1 MKNIIISELELEA
14 LLRNAFIQGERYQE
28 DWALEQ
34 VGEVDEVTEQDFGEW
49 YNSLELSIEKTSK
62 KIIIDKYYLS
72 TDDFINSNDLEKEAQ
87 LILGEDWITEDDIK
101 QIQLILDTLFG
112 EKQYFVQCIEGLKSD
127 YDIQILKKYYNMTE
141 DIESVNL

>member
-14 LLRNAFIQGERYQE
+14 LLRNAFIQGEKYQE
-28 DWALEQ
+28 NWALEQ
-34 VGEVDEVTEQDFGEW
+34 FGEIDEVTEQDFGEW
-49 YNSLELSIEKTSK
+49 YNSLELFPLEKTSK

-127 YDIQILKKYYNMTE
+127 YDIQILK
-141 DIESVNL
+141 IL

>member
-1 MKNIIISELELEA
+1 MKNIIISELELKA

-49 YNSLELSIEKTSK
+49 YDSLELFPLEKTSK

-87 LILGEDWITEDDIK
+87 LILGEDWITEDAIK
-101 QIQLILDTLFG
+101 QIQLILATLFG

-127 YDIQILKKYYNMTE
+127 YDIQILK
-141 DIESVNL
+141 IL

>member
-1 MKNIIISELELEA
+1 MKNIIISELELKA

-34 VGEVDEVTEQDFGEW
+34 VGEVDEVTQQDFGEW
-49 YNSLELSIEKTSK
+49 YYSLELFPLEKTSK

-127 YDIQILKKYYNMTE
+127 YDIQILK
-141 DIESVNL
+141 IL

>member
-1 MKNIIISELELEA
+1 MKNIIISELELKA

-28 DWALEQ
+28 DWVLEQ

-49 YNSLELSIEKTSK
+49 YDSLELFPLEKTSK

-101 QIQLILDTLFG
+101 QIQLILDTLFS

-127 YDIQILKKYYNMTE
+127 YDIQILK
-141 DIESVNL
+141 IL

>member
-1 MKNIIISELELEA
+1 MKNIIISELELKA
-14 LLRNAFIQGERYQE
+14 LLRNAFIQGENYQE
-28 DWALEQ
+28 NWALEQ

-49 YNSLELSIEKTSK
+49 YDSLELFPLEKTSK

-72 TDDFINSNDLEKEAQ
+72 TDDFVNSNDLEEEAR
-87 LILGEDWITEDDIK
+87 LSLGENWVTEDDVE

-127 YDIQILKKYYNMTE
+127 FDIQILK
-141 DIESVNL
+141 IL

>member
-1 MKNIIISELELEA
+1 MKNIIISELELKA

-49 YNSLELSIEKTSK
+49 YDSLNLFLLQNSNKE
-62 KIIIDKYYLS
+62 IITDEYYLS
-72 TDDFINSNDLEKEAQ
+72 TDDFVNSNDLEEEAR
-87 LILGEDWITEDDIK
+87 LILGENWIAEDDVE

-127 YDIQILKKYYNMTE
+127 YDIQILK
-141 DIESVNL
+141 IL

>member
-1 MKNIIISELELEA
+1 MA
-14 LLRNAFIQGERYQE
+14 GRAFP
-28 DWALEQ
+28 L
-34 VGEVDEVTEQDFGEW
+34 
-49 YNSLELSIEKTSK
+49 EKTSK

-127 YDIQILKKYYNMTE
+127 YDIQILK
-141 DIESVNL
+141 IL

>member
-14 LLRNAFIQGERYQE
+14 LLRNAFIQGEKYQE
-28 DWALEQ
+28 NWALEQ
-34 VGEVDEVTEQDFGEW
+34 VGEIDEVTEQDFGEW
-49 YNSLELSIEKTSK
+49 YNSLELFPLEKTSK

-127 YDIQILKKYYNMTE
+127 YDIQILK
-141 DIESVNL
+141 IL

>member
-1 MKNIIISELELEA
+1 MKNIIISELELKA

-49 YNSLELSIEKTSK
+49 YDSLELFPLEKTSK

-72 TDDFINSNDLEKEAQ
+72 KDDFINSNDLEKEAQ
-87 LILGEDWITEDDIK
+87 LILGEDWITEDAIK

-127 YDIQILKKYYNMTE
+127 YDIQILK
-141 DIESVNL
+141 IL

>member
-1 MKNIIISELELEA
+1 MKNIIISELELKA

-49 YNSLELSIEKTSK
+49 YDSLELFPLEKTSK

-101 QIQLILDTLFG
+101 QIQLILDTLFS
-112 EKQYFVQCIEGLKSD
+112 EKQYFVQCIEGLK
-127 YDIQILKKYYNMTE
+127 YTNFKNII
-141 DIESVNL
+141 I

>member
-1 MKNIIISELELEA
+1 MKNIIISELELKA

-49 YNSLELSIEKTSK
+49 YDSLELFPLEKTSK

-87 LILGEDWITEDDIK
+87 LILGKDWITEDDIK

-127 YDIQILKKYYNMTE
+127 YDIQILK
-141 DIESVNL
+141 IL

>member
-1 MKNIIISELELEA
+1 MKNIIISELELKA

-49 YNSLELSIEKTSK
+49 YDSLELFPLEKTSK

-87 LILGEDWITEDDIK
+87 LILSEDWITEDDIK

-127 YDIQILKKYYNMTE
+127 YDIQILK
-141 DIESVNL
+141 IL

>member
-1 MKNIIISELELEA
+1 MKNIIISELELKA

-49 YNSLELSIEKTSK
+49 YDSLELFPLEKTSK

-101 QIQLILDTLFG
+101 QIQLILDTLFS

-127 YDIQILKKYYNMTE
+127 YDIQILK
-141 DIESVNL
+141 IL

>member
-1 MKNIIISELELEA
+1 MKNIIISELELKA
-14 LLRNAFIQGERYQE
+14 LLRNAFIQGEKYQE
-28 DWALEQ
+28 NWALEQ

-49 YNSLELSIEKTSK
+49 YNSLELFPLEKTSK

-87 LILGEDWITEDDIK
+87 LILSEDWITEDDIK

-127 YDIQILKKYYNMTE
+127 YDIQKQLKY
-141 DIESVNL
+141 

>member
-49 YNSLELSIEKTSK
+49 YDSLELFPLEKTSK

-87 LILGEDWITEDDIK
+87 LILGERYH
-101 QIQLILDTLFG
+101 LG
-112 EKQYFVQCIEGLKSD
+112 
-127 YDIQILKKYYNMTE
+127 
-141 DIESVNL
+141 

>member
-1 MKNIIISELELEA
+1 MKNIIISELELKV

-49 YNSLELSIEKTSK
+49 YDSLELFPLEKTSK

-127 YDIQILKKYYNMTE
+127 YDIQILK
-141 DIESVNL
+141 IL

>member
-1 MKNIIISELELEA
+1 MKNIIISELELKA

-49 YNSLELSIEKTSK
+49 YDSLELFPLEKTNK

-72 TDDFINSNDLEKEAQ
+72 TDDFINSNDLEEEAR
-87 LILGEDWITEDDIK
+87 LILGENWVTEDDIK

-127 YDIQILKKYYNMTE
+127 YDIQILK
-141 DIESVNL
+141 IL

>member
-1 MKNIIISELELEA
+1 MKNIIISELELKA

-49 YNSLELSIEKTSK
+49 YDSLELFPLEKTSK

-112 EKQYFVQCIEGLKSD
+112 EKQYFVQCIKGLKSD
-127 YDIQILKKYYNMTE
+127 YDIQILK
-141 DIESVNL
+141 IL

>member
-1 MKNIIISELELEA
+1 MKNIIISELELKA

-49 YNSLELSIEKTSK
+49 YDSLELFPLEKTSK
-62 KIIIDKYYLS
+62 KIIIHKYYLS
-72 TDDFINSNDLEKEAQ
+72 TDDFINSNDLKKEAQ

-112 EKQYFVQCIEGLKSD
+112 EKQYFVQCIEGLESD
-127 YDIQILKKYYNMTE
+127 YDIQILK
-141 DIESVNL
+141 IL

>member
-1 MKNIIISELELEA
+1 MKNIIISELELKA

-49 YNSLELSIEKTSK
+49 YDSLELFPLEKTSK

-101 QIQLILDTLFG
+101 QIQLILDTLFS

-127 YDIQILKKYYNMTE
+127 YDIQILK
-141 DIESVNL
+141 VL

>member
-1 MKNIIISELELEA
+1 MKNIIISELELKA

-49 YNSLELSIEKTSK
+49 YDSLELFPLEKTSK

-101 QIQLILDTLFG
+101 QIKLILDTLFG

-127 YDIQILKKYYNMTE
+127 YDIQILK
-141 DIESVNL
+141 IL

>member
-14 LLRNAFIQGERYQE
+14 LLRNAFIQGEKYQE
-28 DWALEQ
+28 NWALEQ
-34 VGEVDEVTEQDFGEW
+34 FGEIDEVTEQDFGEW
-49 YNSLELSIEKTSK
+49 YNSLELFPLEKTSK

-87 LILGEDWITEDDIK
+87 LILGEDWITEDAIK

-127 YDIQILKKYYNMTE
+127 YDIQILK
-141 DIESVNL
+141 IL

>member
-1 MKNIIISELELEA
+1 MKNIIISELELKA

-49 YNSLELSIEKTSK
+49 YNSLELFPLEKTSK

-87 LILGEDWITEDDIK
+87 LILSEDWITEDDIK

-127 YDIQILKKYYNMTE
+127 YDIQILK
-141 DIESVNL
+141 IL

>member
-1 MKNIIISELELEA
+1 MKNIIISELELKA
-14 LLRNAFIQGERYQE
+14 LLRNAFIQAEKYQE
-28 DWALEQ
+28 NWALEQ

-49 YNSLELSIEKTSK
+49 YNSLELFPLEKTSK

-87 LILGEDWITEDDIK
+87 LILSEDWITEDDIK

-127 YDIQILKKYYNMTE
+127 YDIQILK
-141 DIESVNL
+141 IL

>member
-1 MKNIIISELELEA
+1 MKNIIISELELKA
-14 LLRNAFIQGERYQE
+14 LLRNAFIQGEKYQE
-28 DWALEQ
+28 NWALEQ
-34 VGEVDEVTEQDFGEW
+34 FGEIDEVTEQDFGEW
-49 YNSLELSIEKTSK
+49 YNSLELFPLEKTSK

-87 LILGEDWITEDDIK
+87 LILGEDWITEDAIK

-127 YDIQILKKYYNMTE
+127 YDIQILK
-141 DIESVNL
+141 IL

>member
-1 MKNIIISELELEA
+1 MKNIIISELELKA

-49 YNSLELSIEKTSK
+49 YDSLELFPLEKTSK

-72 TDDFINSNDLEKEAQ
+72 TDDFINSKKKKKEAQ

-127 YDIQILKKYYNMTE
+127 YDIQILK
-141 DIESVNL
+141 IL

>member
-1 MKNIIISELELEA
+1 MKNIIISELELKA

-49 YNSLELSIEKTSK
+49 YDSLELFPLEKTSK

-72 TDDFINSNDLEKEAQ
+72 TDDFINSKDLEKEAQ

-127 YDIQILKKYYNMTE
+127 YDIQILK
-141 DIESVNL
+141 IV